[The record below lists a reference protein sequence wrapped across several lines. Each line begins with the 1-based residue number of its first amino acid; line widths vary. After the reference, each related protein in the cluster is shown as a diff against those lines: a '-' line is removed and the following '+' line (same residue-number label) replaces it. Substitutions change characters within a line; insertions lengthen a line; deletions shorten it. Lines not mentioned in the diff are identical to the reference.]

1 LERTVAELG
10 ERVAW
15 MEGRVEEQ
23 TMRIDDVRSAIK
35 SLEERM
41 DRRFDSLD
49 RKIDGQFKLFLG
61 VVVAA
66 LGTVASLVLRH

>member
-1 LERTVAELG
+1 MAELG